1 MTNEETESLEKGVG
15 GTEANA
21 NAKTDAIIDGENE
34 SDSISDRFSDIT
46 IIDQGVVVSDISS
59 SSSSN
64 NNIINNSN
72 ASMGVATAV
81 ATHIIV
87 LIHGFMG
94 NPAEMAYIRE
104 SIQNAVVAAEGNN
117 TDTDIK
123 VQQRFVIHSSTC
135 NCQKTYDGIAV
146 GGSRLAQEINQLVEH
161 VVEKSDCGSS
171 DNGISANNNS
181 SSNNSNSNSKGR
193 NQTSQQQKFT
203 LSIVGNSLG
212 GLYAR
217 HALAGIDWDIGR
229 PESSAPPV
237 MLIPMV
243 FLTTATPHLG
253 ISQHTYV
260 PLPRAAEF
268 VVAQS
273 MKETGRDFFRFTPVL
288 EDLFCKDYFLDPL
301 SSFQQRIAY
310 INVYGT
316 DFQVPTATAAFW
328 APDSDSPHYR
338 VKYPSEESL
347 HDAGLSASSSSSSS
361 LSSALESSVDP
372 SAPKAIVMTLTTPR
386 RSEKPMEGEEKKG
399 EEGDDTKQ
407 ESDKN
412 GKTDPADV
420 FTSWSKRLDRL
431 GWTKVLVDV
440 REDVPGVR
448 ESIASAIDG
457 SSSDGNRIKDED
469 DGNDIG
475 SQSGDSVPNSEQD
488 SKDDKT
494 EEFEPSCEKTKSDT
508 PDEKNDGGTE
518 ENTGVEKIP
527 DWTRKDTWTAGEL
540 LAEFKGGLLMA
551 SKKTKF
557 TKFNRLG
564 SLWDLKP
571 RLPLGHAVLI
581 ANAKDEFNKKVTS
594 GGKPVMDYLGASLVR
609 TLKESVPSRS
619 NTDAGLHEC

>member
-1 MTNEETESLEKGVG
+1 MTKEETESLEKGVG

-21 NAKTDAIIDGENE
+21 KADAKADAIIDGEIE
-34 SDSISDRFSDIT
+34 ADSISDRFSDIT
-46 IIDQGVVVSDISS
+46 VIDQGVIVSNISS
-59 SSSSN
+59 SSRRSS
-64 NNIINNSN
+64 NIINNSN
-72 ASMGVATAV
+72 ASKGVAAPV

-87 LIHGFMG
+87 LVHGFMG
-94 NPAEMAYIRE
+94 NPAEMGYIRE
-104 SIQNAVVAAEGNN
+104 SIKNAVVAAGSNN
-117 TDTDIK
+117 TDTDINANAN
-123 VQQRFVIHSSTC
+123 VGGTQVHQRFVIHSSTC
-135 NCQKTYDGIAV
+135 NSENTYDGIAV

-171 DNGISANNNS
+171 DNGISASS
-181 SSNNSNSNSKGR
+181 SSNSTISNSNSNSKER
-193 NQTSQQQKFT
+193 NQASQQQQFT

-229 PESSAPPV
+229 PKSSAPPV

-268 VVAQS
+268 VVAQG
-273 MKETGRDFFRFTPVL
+273 MKETGRDFFQFTTVL

-301 SSFQQRIAY
+301 SSFQHRIAY

-328 APDSDSPHYR
+328 SPNSDSPHYR
-338 VKYPSEESL
+338 VKYPTEDSL
-347 HDAGLSASSSSSSS
+347 HDAGLSALSASSSSS
-361 LSSALESSVDP
+361 LSSALESSLESSVDP

-386 RSEKPMEGEEKKG
+386 RSEKPTAGEEKKG

-412 GKTDPADV
+412 GKSDPADV

-457 SSSDGNRIKDED
+457 SSSDGNGSRDEV
-469 DGNDIG
+469 DGNDVG
-475 SQSGDSVPNSEQD
+475 SKSGDSASNSEQD
-488 SKDDKT
+488 SKDDKN
-494 EEFEPSCEKTKSDT
+494 EEVETSDEKTQTDT
-508 PDEKNDGGTE
+508 PDEKKDGGTE
-518 ENTGVEKIP
+518 ENSGVEMIP

-551 SKKTKF
+551 SKN

-571 RLPLGHAVLI
+571 RLPVRCVALLR
-581 ANAKDEFNKKVTS
+581 
-594 GGKPVMDYLGASLVR
+594 LVI
-609 TLKESVPSRS
+609 SQ
-619 NTDAGLHEC
+619 